1 MVHDVPGR
9 YIVSRGRALESQK
22 DALGSL
28 DPALAERAS
37 TFLANA
43 RPEQALVTR
52 CTDADLLVVGA
63 GRPDRERD
71 RPGVGAEC
79 AKEALCPVTVYRHP
93 NTSQRHCCIERCHS
107 TPTTSSSVDRSKST
121 PERLQTSGKSQT
133 APWAS
138 RRGRAQEIFGRTGG
152 GTAQCN
158 RAAASVQPGGHIAE
172 TPGNA
177 MIGCGDNAPHNGEP
191 IGLGGRDSSGGPSR
205 FQDRHNARSPLRRC

>member
-1 MVHDVPGR
+1 MPLSIRRAAYLRCNRSGGGAVSITERPHNQAGCGRVVVGVHGSKSSRLAFGYAVGIARERGWDLEIVTAWPDADEVMIHDVPGR

-71 RPGVGAEC
+71 RLGVGAEC
-79 AKEALCPVTVYRHP
+79 AKEALCPVTVIPAPDH
-93 NTSQRHCCIERCHS
+93 IA
-107 TPTTSSSVDRSKST
+107 
-121 PERLQTSGKSQT
+121 T
-133 APWAS
+133 APVVLGVDGTSA
-138 RRGRAQEIFGRTGG
+138 RAG
-152 GTAQCN
+152 A
-158 RAAASVQPGGHIAE
+158 
-172 TPGNA
+172 
-177 MIGCGDNAPHNGEP
+177 
-191 IGLGGRDSSGGPSR
+191 
-205 FQDRHNARSPLRRC
+205 LR